1 MTGMILDAVLMLL
14 LVAALGYGVRLERK
28 LTQLRAGQLAFAG
41 AVTELNAACGRAESA
56 LASLRASGEDADLLH
71 DRILKARQLKADLEQ
86 LIAKGVRNAPLPPRN
101 GVDEGSPANRGG
113 GRSEAETGRG
123 GKGEPDSD
131 RARIAQPAPTGR
143 PAATLPR
150 GGRETL
156 SAAPTPTPT
165 PDPDDRAF
173 RMAALAERIQGMAS
187 PAKAAAG
194 AGNVQAILHAL
205 TANQSPKQSLNRTK
219 ASLDDDLFAA

>member
-1 MTGMILDAVLMLL
+1 MTGMILDAILMLL
-14 LVAALGYGVRLERK
+14 LVAALGYGVRLEKK

-41 AVTELNAACGRAESA
+41 AVTELNAACGRAENA

-71 DRILKARQLKADLEQ
+71 DRILKARQLKTDLEM
-86 LIAKGVRNAPLPPRN
+86 LIARGARNTPLPP
-101 GVDEGSPANRGG
+101 PAGEG
-113 GRSEAETGRG
+113 GRSAAETGWGRQG
-123 GKGEPDSD
+123 DLDSD
-131 RARIAQPAPTGR
+131 RTRIAEPPPPGR
-143 PAATLPR
+143 SATPLP
-150 GGRETL
+150 GAGREKSVATP
-156 SAAPTPTPT
+156 SAPA

-173 RMAALAERIQGMAS
+173 RMAALAERIQGMAA

-205 TANQSPKQSLNRTK
+205 TANQSAKQSLNRAK

>member
-1 MTGMILDAVLMLL
+1 MTGLILDAILMLL
-14 LVAALGYGVRLERK
+14 LVAALGYGVRLEKK

-41 AVTELNAACGRAESA
+41 AVTELNAACGRAENA

-71 DRILKARQLKADLEQ
+71 DRIIKARQLKTDLEM
-86 LIAKGVRNAPLPPRN
+86 LIARAGKNPSVSGQAPRATSPSLQDGEETTRPVSSPSRRDGEVARAPSPETEGLLTRTPSAPP
-101 GVDEGSPANRGG
+101 
-113 GRSEAETGRG
+113 
-123 GKGEPDSD
+123 
-131 RARIAQPAPTGR
+131 
-143 PAATLPR
+143 
-150 GGRETL
+150 
-156 SAAPTPTPT
+156 

-173 RMAALAERIQGMAS
+173 RMAALAERIQGMAA

-205 TANQSPKQSLNRTK
+205 TANQSAKQSLNRAK

>member
-28 LTQLRAGQLAFAG
+28 LSQLRAGQLAFAG
-41 AVTELNAACGRAESA
+41 AVTELNAACGRAENA

-71 DRILKARQLKADLEQ
+71 DRILKARQLKTDLEQ
-86 LIAKGVRNAPLPPRN
+86 LIARGAPNAPVPPRP

-113 GRSEAETGRG
+113 GRGAAETARRG
-123 GKGEPDSD
+123 QGEPDSD
-131 RARIAQPAPTGR
+131 RARIAEPSPSGR
-143 PAATLPR
+143 SATTLPMK
-150 GGRETL
+150 GRETV
-156 SAAPTPTPT
+156 SAAPPPT

-173 RMAALAERIQGMAS
+173 RMAALAERIQGMAA

-205 TANQSPKQSLNRTK
+205 TANQSAKQSLNRAK